1 MFNPK
6 FNLTTAINELPSS
19 LKKSVL
25 FSLVGALNTRT
36 FNTADRAV
44 ISLMK
49 DGIEL
54 EDLRELDTQQI
65 VRLFDGTDD
74 TSTYHEAVVVA
85 SLAQEWRE
93 WLQKVAANPDVGL
106 MAGTIDM
113 MVGKQKPRASSA
125 KGQVTLAHLGITR
138 TPEERKATL
147 MARLEQDQT
156 RADTRARRVG
166 FVEFIIDRVLTPATD
181 GETEH
186 YAEVSDELKEQLCNK
201 FTQALQKAKQIA
213 IENVELDNTW
223 GDNLGAMEIVYLNS
237 RFEDLV
243 KEMYP
248 APVVD
253 TSLPGPTAYR
263 VIKPKAEPV
272 QQEPAT
278 IG

>member
-85 SLAQEWRE
+85 SLAA
-93 WLQKVAANPDVGL
+93 LS
-106 MAGTIDM
+106 
-113 MVGKQKPRASSA
+113 AS
-125 KGQVTLAHLGITR
+125 KL
-138 TPEERKATL
+138 
-147 MARLEQDQT
+147 
-156 RADTRARRVG
+156 
-166 FVEFIIDRVLTPATD
+166 
-181 GETEH
+181 
-186 YAEVSDELKEQLCNK
+186 
-201 FTQALQKAKQIA
+201 
-213 IENVELDNTW
+213 W
-223 GDNLGAMEIVYLNS
+223 GCAS
-237 RFEDLV
+237 
-243 KEMYP
+243 
-248 APVVD
+248 
-253 TSLPGPTAYR
+253 
-263 VIKPKAEPV
+263 
-272 QQEPAT
+272 
-278 IG
+278 